1 MNAFRWTAFW
11 LVLLVASPALQA
23 QAVWHC
29 SKQTAVADAQRIETV
44 AAIAPEDMFQIASM
58 STNPDVIGI
67 TLRDLMDVYSGVP
80 VRVSGRPLTACFQ
93 NDTSESTMDALD
105 SLGLNPNTM
114 TALARKSAIIRSQL
128 QWVSTPEDMLSC
140 MNKSH
145 PAVGYFAEA
154 TDTDEVAP
162 CF

>member
-11 LVLLVASPALQA
+11 LVFLVASPAVQA

-44 AAIAPEDMFQIASM
+44 AAIAPDNLFQIV
-58 STNPDVIGI
+58 STSTHFDVIGI
-67 TLRDLMDVYSGVP
+67 TLRDLLDVYSGVP

-93 NDTSESTMDALD
+93 NDSSSATLDALN

-114 TALARKSAIIRSQL
+114 TALARKSTIIRSQL
-128 QWVSTPEDMLSC
+128 QWVSTPEDMLRC
-140 MNKSH
+140 MNRSH